1 MAELT
6 INQQM
11 ADLIEKINAASEAY
25 YGGREELMSNYE
37 WDALFDALIRLEK
50 EAGYALPDSPTQRV
64 GTSTAEAGGEKVA
77 HEYPMLSLAK
87 TKNVADLVK
96 WADGR
101 DVWLSLK
108 LDGLTLVAT
117 YDGGR
122 LSRLV
127 TRGNGSVGTDITHL
141 ASAIDGIPI
150 QISEPGHL
158 VIRGEALITYKDFEA
173 FLLEREESYANPRNL
188 ASGSLS
194 LKDIDEVK
202 RRHLQ
207 WIPFTLVYLDREMIS
222 WGARMDYL
230 ASLGFHPVDR
240 ERLQADTLSDGIAR
254 WSEQIS
260 KGAIPYPV
268 DGLVMTYDDT
278 DYARTG
284 SVTGHHA
291 TRAGLAFKWQD
302 TSADSILTEIEWSCA
317 ASTITPV
324 AIFEPVALEGT
335 TVKRAS
341 LHNISECRRLGI
353 GGAGTKVTV
362 IKSNKIIPKV
372 IAAEGEGNF
381 IIPETC
387 PVCGAPTA
395 VVESLSGAETLHC
408 SNPECAAKHLQKFN
422 RFVSRYGMDID
433 GLSIQTMNK
442 FINQGFIKSF
452 SDIYQLSKH
461 FDAIRAMDGF
471 GEKSVANLAAA
482 IERSRQVKPE
492 NLLFAL
498 CIPMIGVDAGKR
510 LTNAIGLEGVLNRLD
525 ANEGFDDIEGIGPEK
540 SDSLLAWYA
549 DEKNAADLTRLL
561 AELQVD
567 MEAKQTNRGRC
578 EGLTFVITGKV
589 QHYQNRDAFK
599 AYVASQGG
607 RVSGSVSKKT
617 NYLVNNDVAST
628 SAKNQKAR
636 DLGIPIISEA
646 EFVERFGR
654 SN

>member
-1 MAELT
+1 MAELS

-11 ADLIEKINAASEAY
+11 ADLIGKINAASEAY

-50 EAGYALPDSPTQRV
+50 KAGYALPDSPTQRV
-64 GTSTAEAGGEKVA
+64 GTSLSEASGEKVA

-87 TKNVADLVK
+87 TKTVADLVK

-117 YDGGR
+117 YDEGR

-141 ASAIDGIPI
+141 ASAIDGVPI

-158 VIRGEALITYKDFEA
+158 VIRGEALITYKDFET
-173 FLLEREESYANPRNL
+173 FLLESEEIYANPRNL

-194 LKDIDEVK
+194 LKDIDEVR

-207 WIPFTLVYLDREMIS
+207 WIPFTLVHLDRELVS

-230 ASLGFHPVDR
+230 ASLGFHPVER
-240 ERLQADTLSDGIAR
+240 ERLQADTLGDSIAR

-278 DYARTG
+278 DYAQTG

-302 TSADSILTEIEWSCA
+302 TSADSILTGIEWSCA
-317 ASTITPV
+317 ASSITPV

-335 TVKRAS
+335 IVKRAS

-362 IKSNKIIPKV
+362 IKANKIIPKV
-372 IAAEGEGNF
+372 IAAKGEGNF
-381 IIPETC
+381 VIPEAC
-387 PVCGAPTA
+387 PVCSAPTA
-395 VVESLSGAETLHC
+395 VAVSSSGAETLHC

-452 SDIYQLSKH
+452 SDIYQLAKY
-461 FDAIRAMDGF
+461 FDVIRGMDGF

-482 IERSRQVKPE
+482 IEKSRRVKPE

-510 LTNAIGLEGVLNRLD
+510 LTNAIGLEGVLNRLN
-525 ANEGFDDIEGIGPEK
+525 ANKSFDDIEGIGPEK

-549 DEKNAADLTRLL
+549 DEKNAVDLARLL

-567 MEAKQTNRGRC
+567 MGAKQRDSGRC

-599 AYVASQGG
+599 AYVESQGG
-607 RVSGSVSKKT
+607 HVSGSVSKKT
-617 NYLVNNDVAST
+617 DYLVNNDVEST
-628 SAKNQKAR
+628 SAKNRRAR
-636 DLGIPIISEA
+636 DLGVPVISET
-646 EFVERFGR
+646 EFVERFA
-654 SN
+654 

>member
-50 EAGYALPDSPTQRV
+50 EAGYARSDSPTQRV
-64 GTSTAEAGGEKVA
+64 SASSSEASGEKVA

-87 TKNVADLVK
+87 TKTVADLVK

-117 YDGGR
+117 YDEGR

-127 TRGNGSVGTDITHL
+127 TRGNGNVGTDITHL
-141 ASAIDGIPI
+141 APAIDGVPI

-158 VIRGEALITYKDFEA
+158 VIRGEALITYKDFES
-173 FLLEREESYANPRNL
+173 FLLESEETYANPRNL

-194 LKDIDEVK
+194 LKDIDEVR

-207 WIPFTLVYLDREMIS
+207 WIPFTLVHLDHEMIS

-230 ASLGFHPVDR
+230 ASLGFHPVAR

-302 TSADSILTEIEWSCA
+302 TSVDSILTEIDWSCA

-335 TVKRAS
+335 IVKRAS

-353 GGAGTKVTV
+353 GGAGTRVTV
-362 IKSNKIIPKV
+362 IKANKIIPKV

-381 IIPETC
+381 VIPETC
-387 PVCGAPTA
+387 PVCSAPTTVA
-395 VVESLSGAETLHC
+395 VSSSGAETLHC

-461 FDAIRAMDGF
+461 FDTIREMDGF
-471 GEKSVANLAAA
+471 GEKSVTNLAAA
-482 IERSRQVKPE
+482 IEKSRRVKPE

-510 LTNAIGLEGVLNRLD
+510 LTNAIGLEGVLNRLN
-525 ANEGFDDIEGIGPEK
+525 ANEGFDDIEGIGPER
-540 SDSLLAWYA
+540 SDSLLTWYA
-549 DEKNAADLTRLL
+549 DEKNAADLTQLL

-567 MEAKQTNRGRC
+567 MGAKQSNRGRC

-589 QHYQNRDAFK
+589 RHYQNRDAFK
-599 AYVASQGG
+599 AYVESQGG
-607 RVSGSVSKKT
+607 HVSGSVSKKT
-617 NYLVNNDVAST
+617 DYLVNNDVEST
-628 SAKNQKAR
+628 SAKNRRAR
-636 DLGIPIISEA
+636 DLGVSIISEA
-646 EFVERFGR
+646 EFVERFA
-654 SN
+654 